1 RPQAWCEYGFK
12 DDITFDDFYSLY
24 RRGGI
29 AHGAV
34 EKIVSNCWRTNPWV
48 IEGDEQ
54 DNAREETPWERKTKP
69 TFKSGRFWRSIAEAD
84 RRRLV
89 GRYSGL
95 LLRLKD
101 SKPWNQPVDRR
112 SKELVEVVPA

>member
-1 RPQAWCEYGFK
+1 
-12 DDITFDDFYSLY
+12 
-24 RRGGI
+24 
-29 AHGAV
+29 AV
-34 EKIVSNCWRTNPWV
+34 EKIVSNCWLTNPWV

-112 SKELVEVVPA
+112 SKELVEVVPAWAGSLKPIKFGTDESNPDTFGKPTMWQYT